1 MTTSTVRLI
10 DVTSDLSAAPFSAD
24 DDLQFAGMGRG
35 AEPTVSARTPAVLRN
50 EVKSMATF
58 GQPASRGR
66 STFRPGQA
74 LAGVQP
80 LPATTTPASGRLQRR
95 SRPVSVSNRYVTTA
109 DGVRLHVLDYKPST
123 PKHTVVLLHGLCLD
137 KDTWA
142 IQIRQLIRRWGD
154 TVRIIAYDHRG
165 QGESDAA
172 PMHTYRI
179 DQLAEDLAQLLTA
192 LRVRGPVTLAGH
204 SMGGMAALAYLARPA
219 AARPVDPHAVILVAT
234 AAGKLTERGLGRLL
248 ATPATSLLYTLVER
262 APHAA
267 ADAAVRVLAG
277 PLCRALTR
285 FGYGDSGTRHDA
297 LVALSAASINATE
310 LAAKAGF
317 LRSLQTYD
325 QYQTLGSITA
335 ETTILSGGTDKLTP
349 PEHARDLA
357 AGIPNATV
365 VYHPDAG
372 HMLPHETPR
381 LVTDAISGAITRSRA
396 AAAV

>member
-1 MTTSTVRLI
+1 MVTVGRP
-10 DVTSDLSAAPFSAD
+10 A
-24 DDLQFAGMGRG
+24 GRG
-35 AEPTVSARTPAVLRN
+35 
-50 EVKSMATF
+50 
-58 GQPASRGR
+58 G
-66 STFRPGQA
+66 STFRPVQA
-74 LAGVQP
+74 
-80 LPATTTPASGRLQRR
+80 PASVRPFAAATAAATGRPQ
-95 SRPVSVSNRYVTTA
+95 RPVLVSNRYVSTA
-109 DGVRLHVLDYKPST
+109 DGARLHMLDYKPSS
-123 PKHTVVLLHGLCLD
+123 PEHTVVLLHGLCLD

-142 IQIRQLIRRWGD
+142 LQIKQLIRRWGD

-165 QGESDAA
+165 HGESDTA

-192 LRVRGPVTLAGH
+192 LRVKGPVTLAGH

-234 AAGKLTERGLGRLL
+234 AAGKLTECGLGRLL
-248 ATPATSLLYTLVER
+248 ATPATSLLYTLVQR
-262 APHAA
+262 APRAA
-267 ADAAVRVLAG
+267 ADSAVRVVAG

-285 FGYGDSGTRHDA
+285 FGYGATGIRHDA
-297 LVALSAASINATE
+297 LIAVSAAAINATA
-310 LAAKAGF
+310 LATKAGF

-325 QYQTLGSITA
+325 QYHTLGSITA

-357 AGIPNATV
+357 AAIPNTTL
-365 VYHPDAG
+365 VYQPDAG
-372 HMLPHETPR
+372 HMLPHETPQ

>member
-1 MTTSTVRLI
+1 
-10 DVTSDLSAAPFSAD
+10 
-24 DDLQFAGMGRG
+24 
-35 AEPTVSARTPAVLRN
+35 
-50 EVKSMATF
+50 MATF
-58 GQPASRGR
+58 ARPASRGS
-66 STFRPGQA
+66 STTWPRQA
-74 LAGVQP
+74 PAGVQP
-80 LPATTTPASGRLQRR
+80 VPAATVAANGRPQRA
-95 SRPVSVSNRYVTTA
+95 SRPVLVSNRYVTTA
-109 DGVRLHVLDYKPST
+109 DGARLHVLDYKPST

-142 IQIRQLIRRWGD
+142 IQIRQLICRWGA

-165 QGESDAA
+165 HGESDAA

-179 DQLAEDLAQLLTA
+179 DQLADDLAQLLIA

-234 AAGKLTERGLGRLL
+234 AAGKLTKRGLGRVL
-248 ATPATSLLYTLVER
+248 ATPATRLLYSLVQR

-267 ADAAVRVLAG
+267 ADAAVRIVAG

-285 FGYGDSGTRHDA
+285 LEYGDNGTRQDA
-297 LVALSAASINATE
+297 LVALSAAAINATG
-310 LAAKAGF
+310 LATKAGF
-317 LRSLQTYD
+317 LPSLQTYD

-335 ETTILSGGTDKLTP
+335 ETTILSGGNDKFTP

-357 AGIPNATV
+357 AGIPNATL
-365 VYHPDAG
+365 VYQPDAG

-381 LVTDAISGAITRSRA
+381 LVTDAISGAVTRSRVA
-396 AAAV
+396 TAL

>member
-1 MTTSTVRLI
+1 MSTPTVKLI
-10 DVTSDLSAAPFSAD
+10 DITSDLSAEPISMD
-24 DDLQFAGMGRG
+24 YDLQSAGSG
-35 AEPTVSARTPAVLRN
+35 AKPAVAAPKPAAAGR
-50 EVKSMATF
+50 
-58 GQPASRGR
+58 QPA
-66 STFRPGQA
+66 
-74 LAGVQP
+74 
-80 LPATTTPASGRLQRR
+80 ATAAASGRPQRAP
-95 SRPVSVSNRYVTTA
+95 RPVLVSNRYVTTA
-109 DGVRLHVLDYKPST
+109 DGPRLHVLDYKPST

-142 IQIRQLIRRWGD
+142 IQIRQLICRWGN

-165 QGESDAA
+165 HGESDAA

-192 LRVRGPVTLAGH
+192 LQVKGPVTLAGH

-219 AARPVDPHAVILVAT
+219 AARPVDPHAVILVAS
-234 AAGKLTERGLGRLL
+234 AAGKLTKRGLGRVL
-248 ATPATSLLYTLVER
+248 ATPATRLLYTLLRR
-262 APHAA
+262 APHAK

-285 FGYGDSGTRHDA
+285 LEYGDNGTRHDA
-297 LVALSAASINATE
+297 LAAVSAINATG
-310 LAAKAGF
+310 LATKAGF

-357 AGIPNATV
+357 AGIPHATL

-381 LVTDAISGAITRSRA
+381 LVTDAISGAITRSRV